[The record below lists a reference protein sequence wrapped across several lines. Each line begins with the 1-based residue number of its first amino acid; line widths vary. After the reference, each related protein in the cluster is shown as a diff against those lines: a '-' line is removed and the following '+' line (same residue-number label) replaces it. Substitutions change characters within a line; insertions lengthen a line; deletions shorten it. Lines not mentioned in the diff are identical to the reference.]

1 LPLKERNRQQK
12 AMSNEIN
19 LARRVVAEGL
29 GTAILLATVVGSGIM
44 AERLSNGNVAVAL
57 LANTV
62 ATGAALVALI
72 LTFGGIS
79 GAHFNPAVT
88 ICDAWQGGI
97 SRRDASFYIFAQT
110 LGAFV
115 GVATA
120 NTMFELPVF
129 FASQKIRTGSAQWLS
144 EFVATFGLLAV
155 IWGCVRLRS
164 ATVVPFAV
172 AAYITAAYWFT
183 ASTSFANPVVTLAR
197 SMSDSFAGIR
207 LADVPAFIVAQLLGA
222 IAATLLFRWLVPITT
237 HDAET
242 VIIPHKARKSEK
254 L

>member
-1 LPLKERNRQQK
+1 
-12 AMSNEIN
+12 MSNTAN
-19 LARRVVAEGL
+19 LTRRVVAEGL
-29 GTAILLATVVGSGIM
+29 GTAMLLATVVGSGIM
-44 AERLSNGNVAVAL
+44 AERLSGGNIAVAL

-79 GAHFNPAVT
+79 GAQFNPAVT
-88 ICDAWQGGI
+88 ICDLIQGGL
-97 SRRDASFYIFAQT
+97 SKRDALAYIAAQIV
-110 LGAFV
+110 GAFG
-115 GVATA
+115 GVAAA
-120 NTMFELPVF
+120 NFMFELPVF
-129 FASQKIRTGSAQWLS
+129 FASQKVRTGSAQWFS

-183 ASTSFANPVVTLAR
+183 ASTSFANPAVTLAR

-207 LADVPAFIVAQLLGA
+207 PADVSGFIVAQLLGA

-237 HDAET
+237 EDAEAM
-242 VIIPHKARKSEK
+242 IIPHEETQN